1 MENVFIIANKLAQK
15 LSLKI
20 DLGRD
25 IGQKLYWDIGEEET
39 VKTEMELITERLDE
53 IKSSNEWLRHHFQW

>member
-39 VKTEMELITERLDE
+39 VKTEIGEGIVSFMTDNGAAWWNQI
-53 IKSSNEWLRHHFQW
+53 